1 MIFFLSKHHIGEME
15 FYVNLQL
22 YSFLYFDSNFNVSL
36 RWNVNL
42 HMYIYIWWFFKEMSY
57 PIVVLLYAD
66 CHKSLLVKILSI
78 PWLMMLWLL
87 ASPGHQQP
95 WSWQCTKLEQHLP
108 PHDNIGHK
116 HLWNDIWCRLLL
128 WWHRYKVWQRWARI
142 FEAPDEK
149 PGKPK
154 ASCECCKMKKNQ
166 ENNFQWNILITRS
179 NW

>member
-1 MIFFLSKHHIGEME
+1 MLT
-15 FYVNLQL
+15 
-22 YSFLYFDSNFNVSL
+22 
-36 RWNVNL
+36 
-42 HMYIYIWWFFKEMSY
+42 YICIYTSDDFFKEMSY
-57 PIVVLLYAD
+57 PILVLLYAD

-166 ENNFQWNILITRS
+166 ENNFQWNIFDNKKQLIDWWIDSCSLLR
-179 NW
+179 NWKQEQDKRKWNHKNIM